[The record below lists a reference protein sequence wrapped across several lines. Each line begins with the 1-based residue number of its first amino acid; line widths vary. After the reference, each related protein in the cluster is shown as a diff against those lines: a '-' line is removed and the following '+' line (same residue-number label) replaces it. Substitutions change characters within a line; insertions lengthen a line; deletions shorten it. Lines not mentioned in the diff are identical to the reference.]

1 MVLWEGGLG
10 SPQEGGHSEKR
21 RREVWPEER
30 FSTCVCVT
38 EEPGGPFLPDGYP
51 SNVGVPTLG
60 QVKKQP
66 SISEQVP
73 ETQCSGGKG

>member
-10 SPQEGGHSEKR
+10 SPQEGGYSEKR

-38 EEPGGPFLPDGYP
+38 EKPGGPFLPDGYP

-66 SISEQVP
+66 SLSEQVP
-73 ETQCSGGKG
+73 ENKNPRFRG